1 MRRPLIDSPMPRRV
15 AAVEAT
21 LARFQGRPLT
31 YGRDDCTRMAAFCL
45 RRLGVRAPLLKAGS
59 YSSALG
65 AAKAMKRLG
74 FDTLDQAVDALGL
87 PRIAP
92 AMCLPGDLLALP
104 AEQLGV
110 ALMIAVGNGRAFGY
124 FDGRFQ
130 VGQPLIYD
138 AAWRSI

>member
-1 MRRPLIDSPMPRRV
+1 MTRPVIDSPMPRRV

-21 LARFQGRPLT
+21 IARFEGRPLK
-31 YGRDDCTRMAAFCL
+31 YGRDDCTRMVAFAL
-45 RRLGVRAPLLKAGS
+45 RRLGVRTPLLKAGS

-65 AAKAMKRLG
+65 AAKAMKRMG
-74 FDTLDQAVDALGL
+74 FDTLDQAVDAIGL

-92 AMCLPGDLLALP
+92 AMCLPGDIIALP
-104 AEQLGV
+104 AEQHGV
-110 ALMIAVGNGRAFGY
+110 ALMLAVGNGRAFGY

-130 VGQPLIYD
+130 VGQPLMFD